1 MANRSKSVADRTFP
15 WFQSGFDLEGI
26 VGFLAAWLLGI
37 LLGMLWGPL
46 FWLAF
51 IPGLVLLFA
60 TRTADRVT
68 PEDPG
73 RVFAPCDGLVV
84 SIDDVEAPADLPLHG
99 ITRRIRISSSP
110 FSSNNIHAP
119 VAGTVDSVVRE
130 EGAAEAFAAMK
141 ADSAGLEVLYFAI
154 GGEAGTIGLRVA
166 TGGLGPRLETRTDTG
181 DRVVAGKTIG
191 TRRLGG
197 WCDVYMPVTG
207 KVLVEP
213 GRTLIGG
220 ETTLVEFD
228 GDVASYVAPAP
239 TYEDE
244 APIPDTVPPEVAD
257 DAEEDEPAMRRST
270 SVPPIPEVMPPE
282 AAEEAEDEV
291 DEAGEPETITTGE
304 AITDAEIV
312 ETGDDEDDP
321 DNADL
326 DPDDPRRNDPA
337 EMFARLRRKAS
348 RFSDDSDKD

>member
-1 MANRSKSVADRTFP
+1 MANRSRTVEDRTFP

-68 PEDPG
+68 PADPG
-73 RVFAPCDGLVV
+73 LIVTPCDGVVV
-84 SIDDVEAPADLPLHG
+84 SIEQADPPEDLRMPG
-99 ITRRIRISSSP
+99 PVRRVRISSSP

-119 VAGTVDSVVRE
+119 AAGVIEHLVRE
-130 EGAAEAFAAMK
+130 EGAAEIFAAMRP
-141 ADSAGLEVLYFAI
+141 DSAGLEVLYV
-154 GGEAGTIGLRVA
+154 TISADSGPVGLRVA
-166 TGGLGPRLETRTDTG
+166 TGGLGPRLETRADAG
-181 DRVVAGKTIG
+181 DRVTAGKTIG

-197 WCDVYMPVTG
+197 WCEVFLPLAG
-207 KVLVEP
+207 KVLIEP

-220 ETTLVEFD
+220 ETPLIDLGSDAEADFTTPHPQDAQE
-228 GDVASYVAPAP
+228 SPAP
-239 TYEDE
+239 
-244 APIPDTVPPEVAD
+244 DTLPPEVAG
-257 DAEEDEPAMRRST
+257 
-270 SVPPIPEVMPPE
+270 EVLQEAADIEGSMPPV
-282 AAEEAEDEV
+282 ASTDTGSASTVPQEAEDSES
-291 DEAGEPETITTGE
+291 D
-304 AITDAEIV
+304 
-312 ETGDDEDDP
+312 
-321 DNADL
+321 DL

-348 RFSDDSDKD
+348 GMADGPEEPKEN